1 MTANLGIR
9 IVLADTILVST
20 LRFLSCFLVGFPK
33 FEWDDIDFK
42 HYQYLSHTHT
52 CGNVVRRTVDIQ
64 YKNNWYFINIILE
77 I

>member
-20 LRFLSCFLVGFPK
+20 LRFLSSVLVGFPK
-33 FEWDDIDFK
+33 FGWDKIDFK
-42 HYQYLSHTHT
+42 HHQYLTHTHI
-52 CGNVVRRTVDIQ
+52 CGNVVKRSVNIQ
-64 YKNNWYFINIILE
+64 YKNNWYFINIALE

>member
-52 CGNVVRRTVDIQ
+52 YVAM
-64 YKNNWYFINIILE
+64 W
-77 I
+77 